1 MKRVFWSFP
10 PKLFRRSNLNLEIGF
25 RVSKSKSSFFF
36 IFFIL
41 KNSSF
46 SFWVPFGTTTISSEL
61 KLRFHNFWEGKLA
74 QPKKQ
79 KKPNIK
85 TLQTNPFHQNPN
97 LSLARYS
104 LSLYLSIVFVWLQ
117 RKKRGNRIEI

>member
-1 MKRVFWSFP
+1 MKRVFWSFL
-10 PKLFRRSNLNLEIGF
+10 PKLFPRSNLNLEIGF
-25 RVSKSKSSFFF
+25 RVSKSKSSFFS
-36 IFFIL
+36 FFSFL

-104 LSLYLSIVFVWLQ
+104 LSLSIYLSFLFGC
-117 RKKRGNRIEI
+117 REKKTRE